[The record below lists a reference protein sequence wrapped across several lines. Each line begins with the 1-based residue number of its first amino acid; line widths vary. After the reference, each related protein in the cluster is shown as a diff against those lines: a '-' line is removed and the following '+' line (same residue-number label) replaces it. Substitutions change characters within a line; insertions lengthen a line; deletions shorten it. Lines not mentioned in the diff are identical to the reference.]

1 MIRRRIILLN
11 ILVLCLIL
19 SPFNLKAQSKMEDL
33 IRYALQHSHDV
44 KKSGLQAEEMKY
56 LRKETAGHG
65 LPQVEASG
73 TYTDMMIGKVEIPS
87 SVYAMVDPRY
97 TPLLDQLSKI
107 DALFTA
113 TAGVQVTQLIYSQSY
128 LTGLQT
134 VKKTEELYKL
144 LQTKTEEDVIEEVA
158 GVYYQTSSLMMQL
171 KTVGKSLSNLREIH
185 RIADL
190 NYRNDLLKESSVN
203 RLKVNIT
210 NLEVNE
216 ETLKNVISIQ
226 LNYLK
231 ALAGMPADTTI
242 SIDTLSMGEVNL
254 ALRENSSFRV
264 EDVPSFQLLQK
275 QNEINE
281 LQIKNAKAKYIPQ
294 VAAFGKF
301 DLSSYSTSPKMDK
314 LRNVNTIGL
323 QLSFPVFTSGI
334 NSSKVKQAQLR
345 KSQNEENILKTRDL
359 LSVSYN
365 NALSEY
371 ETACK
376 LLDVQKENRELAL
389 KVYNQTSSQYREGM
403 ASMADLLNVNSDFL
417 QADNSYI
424 QQIIK
429 CNLAG
434 IKMLKSSGKLRQ
446 LADNNNVNPF

>member
-1 MIRRRIILLN
+1 
-11 ILVLCLIL
+11 
-19 SPFNLKAQSKMEDL
+19 MEDL

-73 TYTDMMIGKVEIPS
+73 TYSDMMIGKVEIPS

-107 DALFTA
+107 DALFSA

-203 RLKVNIT
+203 RLKVTIT

-254 ALRENSSFRV
+254 ALRENPSFRV
-264 EDVPSFQLLQK
+264 EDVPSFQLLMK

-281 LQIKNAKAKYIPQ
+281 LQIKNAKSKYIPQ

-301 DLSSYSTSPKMDK
+301 DLSSYSTSPKMEK
-314 LRNVNTIGL
+314 LRNVNTIGI

-334 NSSKVKQAQLR
+334 NSSKVKQAELR

-389 KVYNQTSSQYREGM
+389 KVYNQTSAQYTEGM
-403 ASMADLLNVNSDFL
+403 ASMADLLNVNSDYL

-429 CNLAG
+429 CKLAG
-434 IKMLKSSGKLRQ
+434 IKMLKSSGKLKQ
-446 LADNNNVNPF
+446 LAENNVNPF